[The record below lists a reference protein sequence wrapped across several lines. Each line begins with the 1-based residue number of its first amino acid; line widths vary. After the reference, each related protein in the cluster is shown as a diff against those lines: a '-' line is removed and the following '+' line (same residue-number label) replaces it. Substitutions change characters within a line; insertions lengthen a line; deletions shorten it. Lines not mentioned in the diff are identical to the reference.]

1 MTINYYEICT
11 ESHFKTT
18 HQSTCMMPDH
28 HIKTISLSPEDLAAK
43 ALVAADTHVEDIQQA
58 LGTNYT
64 ILEPIGQG
72 GMGKV
77 YKALDNTIQ
86 REVAVKVLQTHSDPL
101 QVKRFF
107 YEAHLASQLNHP
119 FIVQI
124 HSVVDNPHLPMI
136 IMEYIDGPTLGH
148 FIKDNQKI
156 PLNNLISLFINICQA
171 LHFAHQN
178 GIIHRDIKP
187 SNIIILPDFTPKILD
202 FGLAKRFN
210 SENGTEEL
218 STSTLD
224 GSILGSPAFMSPE
237 QAHGKLTLISN
248 ASDQYSLCATL
259 YYCLTRSLPFN
270 GENIFEIIEKVKH
283 TQAVLPTI
291 IDPSIPK
298 DLEAVVLKGL
308 SKNPSERYESLFSL
322 CKDLTAYL
330 ENRPV
335 NAKQYGYIEIVK
347 CAVLQKKNF
356 ILLSLVIILFIY
368 VSGTTIALLQYKT
381 SKASLIESLKDKV
394 RTLAAVSSM
403 LIDGDDLKQLR
414 HQKDAARMEAYKV
427 SLVLNKIKL
436 SNAMIR
442 YVYLLRPSTQNP
454 NIMEF
459 ILEHDS
465 LYEDSKLDLN
475 KNGIIEPLEKP
486 PAIGELYPDSM
497 LYPAMFDGLTL
508 PTCDETIFDSDQW
521 GISLS
526 GYAPV
531 SDSQNIVQGVL
542 CLDIGASDV
551 MRIFQHIR
559 SNLHIIIVMNTL
571 FCLAFT
577 MLVFF
582 HTVHTWKKQR

>member
-1 MTINYYEICT
+1 
-11 ESHFKTT
+11 
-18 HQSTCMMPDH
+18 
-28 HIKTISLSPEDLAAK
+28 
-43 ALVAADTHVEDIQQA
+43 
-58 LGTNYT
+58 
-64 ILEPIGQG
+64 
-72 GMGKV
+72 
-77 YKALDNTIQ
+77 
-86 REVAVKVLQTHSDPL
+86 
-101 QVKRFF
+101 
-107 YEAHLASQLNHP
+107 
-119 FIVQI
+119 
-124 HSVVDNPHLPMI
+124 
-136 IMEYIDGPTLGH
+136 
-148 FIKDNQKI
+148 
-156 PLNNLISLFINICQA
+156 
-171 LHFAHQN
+171 
-178 GIIHRDIKP
+178 
-187 SNIIILPDFTPKILD
+187 
-202 FGLAKRFN
+202 
-210 SENGTEEL
+210 
-218 STSTLD
+218 
-224 GSILGSPAFMSPE
+224 
-237 QAHGKLTLISN
+237 
-248 ASDQYSLCATL
+248 
-259 YYCLTRSLPFN
+259 
-270 GENIFEIIEKVKH
+270 
-283 TQAVLPTI
+283 
-291 IDPSIPK
+291 
-298 DLEAVVLKGL
+298 
-308 SKNPSERYESLFSL
+308 
-322 CKDLTAYL
+322 
-330 ENRPV
+330 
-335 NAKQYGYIEIVK
+335 
-347 CAVLQKKNF
+347 
-356 ILLSLVIILFIY
+356 
-368 VSGTTIALLQYKT
+368 
-381 SKASLIESLKDKV
+381 
-394 RTLAAVSSM
+394 
-403 LIDGDDLKQLR
+403 
-414 HQKDAARMEAYKV
+414 MEAYKV